1 MPVASQNSPSE
12 PKGSLTDRVIFVT
25 GASSGIGSAAVQ
37 LFATAGA
44 KVAAAAR
51 RLDRLEAVVEATT
64 RLGGEAIAVECDV
77 DDADSVRRAVELTFT
92 TFGRLDGAFN
102 NAGVPGCHCPMHEM
116 DIEQFDNVMTTNLR
130 GTFLCMKYQLA
141 IMRDNG
147 GGSIVNTSSTSG
159 LVGNANN
166 SDYCASKWGMTGLV
180 KSAALGYAREGIRV
194 NAVAPGPTHTEM
206 LNHIPTDEALAA
218 VASQYAMN
226 AIAEAD
232 DVARV
237 AAFLLSD
244 EARFITGAVVPCDGG
259 GRIAAS

>member
-1 MPVASQNSPSE
+1 
-12 PKGSLTDRVIFVT
+12 
-25 GASSGIGSAAVQ
+25 VQ
-37 LFATAGA
+37 LFAAEGA
-44 KVAAAAR
+44 TVVAAAR
-51 RLDRLEAVVEATT
+51 RLDRLEAVVEATK
-64 RLGGEAIAVECDV
+64 RQGGDALAVECDV
-77 DDADSVRRAVELTFT
+77 TDADSVRRAIDLAFT

-116 DIEQFDNVMTTNLR
+116 EIEQFDNVMATNLR

-141 IMRDNG
+141 LMREHG

-194 NAVAPGPTHTEM
+194 NAVAPGPTNTEM
-206 LNHIPTDEALAA
+206 LNHIQTDEARAKIAA
-218 VASQYAMN
+218 QYAMN
-226 AIAEAD
+226 AIADAD

-259 GRIAAS
+259 GRISAS